1 MPEFIRN
8 FPFFCIVLSL
18 LSSVICYALRDKK
31 ARFVTYGL
39 LTAGIVMS
47 TVVIIFNITVAPG
60 YFVYRMGHYDAPIG
74 NEISAGLLEPFFV
87 LLFQVVIFL
96 AITGGAKRIFSEVD
110 ESKHKMFYIMVCLTH
125 AALCAICYTN
135 DIFTAYVFV
144 EICTI
149 ASCALLMSKASPRAL
164 VAATRYMIFSL
175 IGSGLLLIGII
186 LLYSV
191 TGHLL
196 FPQLYESVQLLWTS
210 GEYALPLTVALGL
223 LVSGLAIK
231 SGLFP
236 FHLWMPDTYGTAT
249 PAASGILSGVI
260 SKVYLFLLLK
270 VIYRVIGFEMFTQSH
285 IGDLLFV
292 FGVCGMIAGSVSA
305 IRTNNINFMIAF
317 SSAAQIGYIYM
328 GLGLGTKEALA
339 ASLFQIVAHAL
350 TKPMLFLAASGLCDT
365 VEGKRDFASLCSSA
379 HRNKISGLAYAAGAL
394 SMVGIPVFAGF
405 VPKLL
410 FSAAAFGHSA
420 KTYVVLIALAVS
432 TTLNV
437 VYFLRTLINVY
448 SVPKVDIPRKTIRF
462 RTSPVQDIVLVVMI
476 AVNVS
481 VGLHSQPLISL
492 FEKGIEIFM
501 SIR

>member
-1 MPEFIRN
+1 MPEFIKN

-18 LSSVICYALRDKK
+18 LSSVICYALKDKK

-39 LTAGIVMS
+39 LTAGMIMS
-47 TVVIIFNITVAPG
+47 ASVIFYNFSVAPG

-87 LLFQVVIFL
+87 LLFETVIL
-96 AITGGAKRIFSEVD
+96 LSVTGGAKRIFADID
-110 ESKHKMFYIMVCLTH
+110 ETKQKTFYVMVNLAH
-125 AALCAICYTN
+125 AALCALCYTN

-149 ASCALLMSKASPRAL
+149 ASCALLMSRASARAL

-191 TGHLL
+191 TGQLL
-196 FPQLYESVQLLWTS
+196 FPQLYESVQQLWTA
-210 GEYALPLTVALGL
+210 GEYTFPLTVSLGL

-231 SGLFP
+231 SGLCP

-260 SKVYLFLLLK
+260 SKGYLFLLLK
-270 VIYRVIGFEMFTQSH
+270 VIYRVIGFDMFTQSH
-285 IGDLLFV
+285 IGNILFV
-292 FGVCGMIAGSVSA
+292 FGVCGMVFGSISA

-328 GLGLGTKEALA
+328 GLGLGTEKALL
-339 ASLFQIVAHAL
+339 ASLFQITAHAL

-365 VEGKRDFASLCSSA
+365 VERKQDFASLCSCA
-379 HRNKISGLAYAAGAL
+379 HRNKVSGLAYAAGAL

-410 FSAAAFGHSA
+410 FSTAAFGHSI
-420 KTYVVLIALAVS
+420 KTYVVLLALAVS

-448 SVPKVDIPRKTIRF
+448 SVPKVDVKRKTITF
-462 RTSPVQDIVLVVMI
+462 GNSPVQGIVLMVMI
-476 AVNVS
+476 AVNVV

-492 FEKGIEIFM
+492 FEKGIEIF
-501 SIR
+501 INIH

>member
-1 MPEFIRN
+1 MPEFIKN

-18 LSSVICYALRDKK
+18 LSSVICYAIRNKK

-39 LTAGIVMS
+39 LVAGMAMS
-47 TVVIIFNITVAPG
+47 VTVIIYNLTVDPG

-87 LLFQVVIFL
+87 FLFETVILLS
-96 AITGGAKRIFSEVD
+96 ITGGAKRIFAEVD
-110 ESKHKMFYIMVCLTH
+110 ESKHKIFYVMVNLTH
-125 AALCAICYTN
+125 AALCALCYTN

-149 ASCALLMSKASPRAL
+149 ASCALLMSKSSPRAL

-191 TGHLL
+191 TGQLL
-196 FPQLYESVQLLWTS
+196 FPQLYENVQQLWTN
-210 GEYALPLTVALGL
+210 GEYTLPLTVALGL
-223 LVSGLAIK
+223 LVAGLAIK
-231 SGLFP
+231 SGLCP
-236 FHLWMPDTYGTAT
+236 FHMWMPDTYGTAT

-260 SKVYLFLLLK
+260 SKGYLFLLLK
-270 VIYRVIGFEMFTQSH
+270 VIYRVIGVEMFTQSH
-285 IGDLLFV
+285 IGDILFV
-292 FGVCGMIAGSVSA
+292 FGICGMIFGSVSA

-328 GLGLGTKEALA
+328 GLGLGSTEALI
-339 ASLFQIVAHAL
+339 ASLFQIAAHAL
-350 TKPMLFLAASGLCDT
+350 TKPMLFLAASGLSDT
-365 VEGKRDFASLCSSA
+365 VKGKKDFASLCSSA
-379 HRNKISGLAYAAGAL
+379 HRNKISGLAFAAGAL
-394 SMVGIPVFAGF
+394 SMVGIPVFTGF

-410 FSAAAFGHSA
+410 FATSAFGHSY
-420 KTYVVLIALAVS
+420 KTYFVLIALALS

-448 SVPKVDIPRKTIRF
+448 SVPKVDIPRKTISF
-462 RTSPVQDIVLVVMI
+462 RKSPVQDIVLIIMI
-476 AVNVS
+476 AVNVY

-492 FEKGIEIFM
+492 FENGIEIFM
-501 SIR
+501 NIR